1 MAQEFTEFARN
12 LSPDIYRDLKRS
24 LELGRWPDGR
34 TLSPEQRE
42 LCMEAIISYEAAH
55 LPEQERTGYMEQA
68 CKSEPRLR
76 AEDNINITQLNDDA

>member
-1 MAQEFTEFARN
+1 MAQEFTEFSRK

-34 TLSPEQRE
+34 ALSPEQRE

-55 LPEQERTGYMEQA
+55 LPE
-68 CKSEPRLR
+68 
-76 AEDNINITQLNDDA
+76 EDRRPWPA